1 MQSMGCQLS
10 NVAQDVAPHKAC
22 CILCVVVVGRR
33 QRRIQRHMSQREQRT
48 IGVARCQSTG
58 MQHRHRGIRADS
70 EFQDAGTTRETTSS
84 SSSSATSGG
93 GWHDAMWRWRGNVR
107 GVVDTDAAHTR
118 QAIRVAFCQ
127 IVILTALQCR
137 VVDRTTS
144 RAPSLPF
151 VLIFLLLHNILDR
164 TTTEGIDIGTTIPSS
179 RIKGED
185 DDQDNYYVVSTWQGH
200 SRSRRVDD

>member
-1 MQSMGCQLS
+1 MVPTIPTDNNATRVDATCHMSQSSSSIHLPAAADMQSMGCQLS

-84 SSSSATSGG
+84 SLSSTTSGG
-93 GWHDAMWRWRGNVR
+93 GWRNATRRWRGNVR
-107 GVVDTDAAHTR
+107 DIVDMDAARTGQVIHVMFR
-118 QAIRVAFCQ
+118 R
-127 IVILTALQCR
+127 IVVPTALQRR
-137 VVDRTTS
+137 VVDCTTS
-144 RAPSLPF
+144 
-151 VLIFLLLHNILDR
+151 
-164 TTTEGIDIGTTIPSS
+164 
-179 RIKGED
+179 
-185 DDQDNYYVVSTWQGH
+185 
-200 SRSRRVDD
+200 